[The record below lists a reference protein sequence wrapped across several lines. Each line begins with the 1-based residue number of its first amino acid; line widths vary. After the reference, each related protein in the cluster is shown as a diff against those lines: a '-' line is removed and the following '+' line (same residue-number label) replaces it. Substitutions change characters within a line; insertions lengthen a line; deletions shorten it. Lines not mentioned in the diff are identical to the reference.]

1 MDRVPLGVE
10 TGARVVVHNDAC
22 PLSKLCNQRA
32 VMRPAG
38 YPLPFKSVLR
48 SYGFLSS
55 CRNRSMWLKAMMELV
70 FLTL

>member
-55 CRNRSMWLKAMMELV
+55 CRNRRSV
-70 FLTL
+70 